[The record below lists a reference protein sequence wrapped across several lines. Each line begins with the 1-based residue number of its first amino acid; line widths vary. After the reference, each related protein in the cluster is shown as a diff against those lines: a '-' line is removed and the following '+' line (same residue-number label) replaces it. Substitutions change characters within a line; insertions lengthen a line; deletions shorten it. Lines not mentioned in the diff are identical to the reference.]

1 MKTLIIL
8 ITIAVV
14 VLLVANTLKSPPT
27 EAPESRLTEL
37 QQQESDPVI
46 ASFERELERQPV
58 PAAPATG
65 HAIEEDVLYDTV
77 NEVHWTR
84 DGENDTDTADE

>member
-1 MKTLIIL
+1 MKTLAFL
-8 ITIAVV
+8 ITIALAA
-14 VLLVANTLKSPPT
+14 LLVANALKSPPT

-37 QQQESDPVI
+37 QQESDPVI
-46 ASFERELERQPV
+46 ASFERELDRQPV
-58 PAAPATG
+58 PAAPPTG
-65 HAIEEDVLYDTV
+65 EAIEEDVLYDTV